1 VSINGHTFPPLD
13 LTWARAN
20 ISRYLVNGV
29 NEVEVV
35 VSTPLGNALRAIW
48 DSIEIAG
55 KTAASQ
61 LGAPSVAD
69 YGLVFPVQ
77 IVPYRE
83 DVLPI

>member
-1 VSINGHTFPPLD
+1 MD
-13 LTWARAN
+13 LTWARAD
-20 ISRYLVNGV
+20 ISRYLINGA

-61 LGAPSVAD
+61 LGQPSVAD

-77 IVPYRE
+77 IVPYRK

>member
-1 VSINGHTFPPLD
+1 
-13 LTWARAN
+13 
-20 ISRYLVNGV
+20 
-29 NEVEVV
+29 VV
-35 VSTPLGNALRAIW
+35 VSTPLGNTLRAIW